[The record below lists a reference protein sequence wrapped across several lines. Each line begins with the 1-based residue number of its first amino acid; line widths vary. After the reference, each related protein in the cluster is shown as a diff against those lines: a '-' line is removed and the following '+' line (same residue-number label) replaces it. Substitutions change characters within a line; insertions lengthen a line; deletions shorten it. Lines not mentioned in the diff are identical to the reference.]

1 LKSINQN
8 ITYITFLPNGSIDWT
23 HTSHEEVDS
32 ATFLLTDAIKILQ
45 SQMSKQLDFWK
56 LINWFVVSVYWSLLF
71 DLGQVFTVNLDSD
84 DLALT
89 PSTNNIF
96 INQTL
101 FDIYSSFL
109 VDTIGPLEKLTGIP
123 VPSFEPISS
132 QNYLQARDTTFLR
145 SYSCV
150 ERHVKP
156 VISLLI
162 SVIVA
167 DYALIMGAYTFAINV
182 AGMIQKRRHYG
193 EFLRLV
199 GLMGGK
205 YCVGCEELAKY
216 SSDDSPDGMLLR
228 RYPMDRSGS
237 DD

>member
-1 LKSINQN
+1 

-23 HTSHEEVDS
+23 HTSHVEVDS
-32 ATFLLTDAIKILQ
+32 ATFLLTDAIKVLQ

-56 LINWFVVSVYWSLLF
+56 LINWYFVSVYWSLLF
-71 DLGQVFTVNLDSD
+71 DLGQVLPVNFDSD
-84 DLALT
+84 DWALA

-96 INQTL
+96 INQSL

-109 VDTIGPLEKLTGIP
+109 VDTIGPLENLTGIP
-123 VPSFEPISS
+123 VPSFEPVSS

-167 DYALIMGAYTFAINV
+167 DYALIMGAYRFAIN
-182 AGMIQKRRHYG
+182 
-193 EFLRLV
+193 
-199 GLMGGK
+199 
-205 YCVGCEELAKY
+205 
-216 SSDDSPDGMLLR
+216 
-228 RYPMDRSGS
+228 
-237 DD
+237 